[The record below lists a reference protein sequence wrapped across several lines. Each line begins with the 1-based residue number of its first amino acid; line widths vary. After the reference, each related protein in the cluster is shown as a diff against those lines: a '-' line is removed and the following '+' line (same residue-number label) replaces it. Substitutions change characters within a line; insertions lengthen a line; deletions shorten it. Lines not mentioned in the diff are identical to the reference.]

1 MPVLSADGIS
11 LVVDVA
17 GPRLPRIRH
26 FGADPGPLD
35 ADLLDVLVPLAG
47 DLPLLPSA
55 ADAWFGR
62 PGLSGHRQ
70 GVSMPV
76 RWTLEEPVTLEPGD
90 GATSGRLLASGI
102 DAEAGLRVVSELEL
116 DRFGVLRMR
125 HALTNLG
132 PLPFTVDGLI
142 CLLPIPSG
150 DAEVLDFSGRWAK
163 EKQPQRAA
171 LDLGVWSREGR
182 RGRTGH
188 NGTGLLVVGET
199 GFGFRHGALHA
210 VHTAWSGDSLHYAER
225 LPEGQSVLGGGEL
238 LSSGEIQL
246 GEGESY
252 VTPWVYFVASGDGL
266 DTASARLHSHV
277 RAHSPRTRT
286 ARPVTLNNWEA
297 TYFDHGLDRLL
308 GLVTLAADVGAE
320 RFVLDDGW
328 FRGRRHDRAGLGD
341 WYVDEGVW
349 PHGLHPLAD
358 HVRSLGMEFG
368 LWLEPEMVNPDSDLA
383 RTHPDWILGEAGRW
397 PAEERFQQTLD
408 VANPDAFG
416 YLLGRLDALIA
427 EYQLTYVKWDH
438 NRDIAE
444 PVHSG
449 ILGVHRQTD
458 AVYRLIDEL
467 RRRHAGL
474 EIESCASGGAR
485 VDYGIL
491 ARTDRVWTS
500 DCNDALERQQI
511 QRWTGLLVPPEMLG
525 SHVGSPADHITGR
538 KLSLAFRSGT
548 ALFGHMG
555 IEWDITT
562 AGDEE
567 VAELTEW
574 IALHKRLRPLL
585 HGGTTVRI
593 DHPDPS
599 AYVHGVVAPGRDH
612 AVFAYVQLAAR
623 PAKAPPAF
631 RLAGLDPS
639 RDYQVSVIGPETAVA
654 GAILPRW
661 VEKPF
666 TAAGSVLTEVGL
678 PAPGLR
684 PASLLLVEIAA
695 ARAASD

>member
-1 MPVLSADGIS
+1 MLAEHLADGRRY
-11 LVVDVA
+11 VQ
-17 GPRLPRIRH
+17 
-26 FGADPGPLD
+26 FGELLHPG
-35 ADLLDVLVPLAG
+35 
-47 DLPLLPSA
+47 
-55 ADAWFGR
+55 
-62 PGLSGHRQ
+62 
-70 GVSMPV
+70 
-76 RWTLEEPVTLEPGD
+76 
-90 GATSGRLLASGI
+90 
-102 DAEAGLRVVSELEL
+102 ELEL
-116 DRFGVLRMR
+116 
-125 HALTNLG
+125 A
-132 PLPFTVDGLI
+132 P
-142 CLLPIPSG
+142 
-150 DAEVLDFSGRWAK
+150 
-163 EKQPQRAA
+163 
-171 LDLGVWSREGR
+171 
-182 RGRTGH
+182 
-188 NGTGLLVVGET
+188 GET
-199 GFGFRHGALHA
+199 YRTPTLIGTYSAEGLTPATWGFHR
-210 VHTAWSGDSLHYAER
+210 
-225 LPEGQSVLGGGEL
+225 
-238 LSSGEIQL
+238 
-246 GEGESY
+246 
-252 VTPWVYFVASGDGL
+252 
-266 DTASARLHSHV
+266 HV
-277 RAHSPRTRT
+277 RSLPAHPVR
-286 ARPVTLNNWEA
+286 ARPVLLNTWEA
-297 TYFDHGLDRLL
+297 VDFDHANSPLQD
-308 GLVTLAADVGAE
+308 LATVAAEVGIE

-328 FRGRRHDRAGLGD
+328 FRGRRNDRAGLGD

-349 PHGLHPLAD
+349 PRGLHPLAD
-358 HVRSLGMEFG
+358 HVRSLGLEFG
-368 LWLEPEMVNPDSDLA
+368 LWFEPEMVNPDSDLA
-383 RTHPDWILGEAGRW
+383 RAHPDWILGQSGRW
-397 PAEERFQQTLD
+397 PAEERSQQTLD
-408 VANPDAFG
+408 VANPGAFD
-416 YLLGRLDALIA
+416 YLLGRLDALIG
-427 EYQLTYVKWDH
+427 EYQLDYIKWDH

-467 RRRHAGL
+467 RRRHPGL

-538 KLSLAFRSGT
+538 RLSLAFRAGT
-548 ALFGHMG
+548 TLFGHMG
-555 IEWDITT
+555 IEWDITK

-567 VAELTEW
+567 LAELTDW

-654 GAILPRW
+654 GAVLPRW

-666 TAAGSVLTEVGL
+666 TVAGSVLTEVGL

-684 PASLLLVEIAA
+684 PASMLLVEIEA

>member
-1 MPVLSADGIS
+1 MPVLTADGIS
-11 LVVDVA
+11 LVLDVA

-26 FGADPGPLD
+26 FGTDPGPLD
-35 ADLLDVLVPLAG
+35 ADLLDVLIPLAG

-55 ADAWFGR
+55 ADNWFGR
-62 PGLSGHRQ
+62 PALSGHRQ

-76 RWTLEEPVTLEPGD
+76 RWTLDEPVTVE
-90 GATSGRLLASGI
+90 SGEGGRVLASGT

-142 CLLPIPSG
+142 CVLPIPSG
-150 DAEVLDFSGRWAK
+150 DAEVLDFSGRWSK

-188 NGTGLLVVGET
+188 DGTGLLVVGEV

-210 VHTAWSGDSLHYAER
+210 VHTAWSGGTVHYAER

-252 VTPWVYFVASGDGL
+252 VTPWVYFVSSADGL
-266 DTASARLHSHV
+266 DTASARLQRHL

-308 GLVTLAADVGAE
+308 ELASLAADVGAE

-328 FRGRRHDRAGLGD
+328 FRGRRTDRAGLGD
-341 WYVDEGVW
+341 WFVDEGVW

-358 HVRSLGMEFG
+358 HVRSLGLEFG
-368 LWLEPEMVNPDSDLA
+368 LWFEPEMVNPDSDLA
-383 RTHPDWILGEAGRW
+383 REHPEWILGQLGRW
-397 PAEERFQQTLD
+397 PAESRFQQTLD
-408 VANPDAFG
+408 VANPDVFD
-416 YLLGRLDALIA
+416 YLLGRIDALIG
-427 EYQLTYVKWDH
+427 EYQLAYLKWDH

-444 PVHSG
+444 PVHGG
-449 ILGVHRQTD
+449 ILGVHRQTG
-458 AVYRLIDEL
+458 AVYRLMDEL

-511 QRWTGLLVPPEMLG
+511 QRWTGVLVPPEMLG

-538 KLSLAFRSGT
+538 KLSLPFRCGT

-562 AGDEE
+562 AGVEE
-567 VAELTEW
+567 LAELREW

-585 HGGTTVRI
+585 HGGTTVRL

-599 AYVHGVVAPGRDH
+599 AYVHGVVAPARDH
-612 AVFAYVQLAAR
+612 AVFAYVQLTARAAE
-623 PAKAPPAF
+623 APPAF

-639 RDYQVSVIGPETAVA
+639 RDYQVSVIGPETALA
-654 GAILPRW
+654 GVVLPRW
-661 VEKPF
+661 AEKPF
-666 TAAGSVLTEVGL
+666 TVAGSVLTEVGL

-684 PASLLLVEIAA
+684 PAGLLLVEIEA
-695 ARAASD
+695 ARAASG

>member
-1 MPVLSADGIS
+1 MPVLTASGIG
-11 LVVDVA
+11 LVLDIA

-35 ADLLDVLVPLAG
+35 AELLEVLAPLAG

-55 ADAWFGR
+55 ADGWFGR
-62 PGLSGHRQ
+62 PGLRGHRQ
-70 GVSMPV
+70 GLTVPV
-76 RWTLEEPVTLEPGD
+76 RWTLDEPVTVE
-90 GATSGRLLASGI
+90 SGVRSGGGWVLASGT

-132 PLPFTVDGLI
+132 PLPFTVDRLV
-142 CLLPIPSG
+142 CTVPIPSG
-150 DAEVLDFSGRWAK
+150 DAEVLDFSGRWAR

-171 LDLGVWSREGR
+171 FDFGVWSREGR

-188 NGTGLLVVGET
+188 DGTGLLVVGEP

-210 VHTAWSGDSLHYAER
+210 VHTAWSGDSVHYAER
-225 LPEGQSVLGGGEL
+225 LPEGQAVLAGGEL
-238 LSSGEIQL
+238 LESGEIQL

-252 VTPWVYFVASGDGL
+252 VTPWVYFAFSADGL
-266 DTASARLHSHV
+266 DAASARLQSHL

-308 GLVTLAADVGAE
+308 ELASRAAAVGAE

-358 HVRSLGMEFG
+358 HVRSLGLEFG
-368 LWLEPEMVNPDSDLA
+368 LWFEPEMVNPDSDLA
-383 RTHPDWILGEAGRW
+383 RAHPDWILGQPGRW
-397 PAEERFQQTLD
+397 PAESRFQQTLD
-408 VANPDAFG
+408 VANPDAFD
-416 YLLGRLDALIA
+416 YLLARLDALIG
-427 EYQLTYVKWDH
+427 EYQLNYLKWDH

-444 PVHSG
+444 PVHRG
-449 ILGVHRQTD
+449 LLGVHRQTD

-491 ARTDRVWTS
+491 ARTDRIWTS

-511 QRWTGLLVPPEMLG
+511 QWWTGLLVPPEMIG
-525 SHVGSPADHITGR
+525 SHVGSPADHVTGR
-538 KLSLAFRSGT
+538 RLSLAFRCAT

-567 VAELTEW
+567 LAELTEW

-585 HGGTTVRI
+585 HGGTTVRL

-599 AYVHGVVAPGRDH
+599 AHVHGVVSPGRDH
-612 AVFAYVQLAAR
+612 AVFAYVQLTTR
-623 PAKAPPAF
+623 SSEAPPAI

-639 RDYQVSVIGPETAVA
+639 RDYQVSVIGPETGLA
-654 GAILPRW
+654 GAVLPRW

-666 TAAGSVLTEVGL
+666 IAAGSVLAEAGL

-684 PASLLLVEIAA
+684 PAGALLVEIEA
-695 ARAASD
+695 ARAASG